1 MSIGFLD
8 TLSLSPSPLY
18 QDFLHQS
25 PLRHLKTNICGMTI
39 AVNGG
44 AWRQYLLPHWKLLQN
59 GLNVVLATPI
69 IWFFTGVSEKEHAKP
84 TSRSSK
90 SMPSLAQLDSRI
102 GCTTEASTSAP
113 IRSQVAGL
121 WALGRALFAWRF
133 DAAVAAKLVLPSPAM
148 PCLQAQKPIW
158 SRWTLQR

>member
-1 MSIGFLD
+1 MCMSIGFLD

-69 IWFFTGVSEKEHAKP
+69 I
-84 TSRSSK
+84 
-90 SMPSLAQLDSRI
+90 
-102 GCTTEASTSAP
+102 
-113 IRSQVAGL
+113 
-121 WALGRALFAWRF
+121 
-133 DAAVAAKLVLPSPAM
+133 
-148 PCLQAQKPIW
+148 
-158 SRWTLQR
+158 